1 MGATLITA
9 AVLGVRPLG
18 GVPADVLVGDGKIIG
33 IEPAAQYGRPA
44 RAHRIDASGL
54 IMLPAF
60 VDLHTHLREPGDEE
74 AETIA
79 SGTRAAAA
87 GGFSDVFAMA
97 NCDPVTD
104 SARRVEHIAG
114 LARNAAC
121 RVHPV
126 GAVTVGLAGEQLA
139 PIAEMAR
146 AGARMF
152 SDDGRCVTD
161 AALLRAALR
170 ESGRARTLVAQHA
183 QCDRMAA
190 SGQVNAGSAAEVTGL
205 PPWPAVAEEAIAA
218 RDVVLAGETG
228 ARLHICH
235 VSTAGTVEVVRWAKQ
250 RGWPVTAEVTP
261 HHLLLTD
268 DRVRTADATYK
279 VNPPLRTAEDVG
291 ALRAALADGT
301 IDVVATDHA
310 PHAARRK
317 TAQWRDAAFG
327 MTGLE
332 SALSVVAEV
341 LTGDGR
347 DGEPDWPLIAELMSR
362 RPARIGGIE
371 AIAGRPLDAGEP
383 ATFAL
388 VDPQAR
394 WRLDPAAMKSLSRNT
409 PFAFMSFRHRVVAT
423 VVDGRVTSDAAGVF
437 Q

>member
-1 MGATLITA
+1 
-9 AVLGVRPLG
+9 
-18 GVPADVLVGDGKIIG
+18 
-33 IEPAAQYGRPA
+33 
-44 RAHRIDASGL
+44 
-54 IMLPAF
+54 MLPAF

-190 SGQVNAGSAAEVTGL
+190 SGQVNAGSAAEATGL